1 MKHVWYE
8 LVFKLEFSNYTIEH
22 SLEVVRAY
30 TTQMKFETRSMGDE
44 WNGSL
49 KSRDTKLTK
58 VGQRLISGAL
68 GSSIPPERR
77 ITYIAGIEVGMIDI

>member
-8 LVFKLEFSNYTIEH
+8 LVFKLEFTNYTIAH

-44 WNGSL
+44 WNGNL
-49 KSRDTKLTK
+49 KSRDTK
-58 VGQRLISGAL
+58 VGQRLISGVL